1 MPVVDAKYLDE
12 LFQLDQ
18 QFKILK
24 DEHDVLKATLFSTIS
39 KFRTVERLVE
49 SWPEVSQLLPT
60 INTLTV
66 GTGVAISAKDLNA
79 LCGLPKP

>member
-1 MPVVDAKYLDE
+1 MTRLTAAVRDGIIDNAIK
-12 LFQLDQ
+12 
-18 QFKILK
+18 
-24 DEHDVLKATLFSTIS
+24 
-39 KFRTVERLVE
+39 KFHTVEKLVE

-66 GTGVAISAKDLNA
+66 GTGVAISAKDLNT